1 MRLGGS
7 AGTTLTVGD
16 CAGWIATS
24 AGACRRWDV
33 VHRGA
38 ARTSRGRPC
47 AGGTCSRKAA
57 RTSWGQ
63 PYAGGIWLGGGGKD
77 GGDGGVCQWD
87 LLLRM
92 QPAPR

>member
-1 MRLGGS
+1 MP
-7 AGTTLTVGD
+7 VG
-16 CAGWIATS
+16 
-24 AGACRRWDV
+24 

-38 ARTSRGRPC
+38 AITRRGRPS
-47 AGGTCSRKAA
+47 AGGIWFQEST
-57 RTSWGQ
+57 RTSWGH
-63 PYAGGIWLGGGGKD
+63 PCAGGIWLGGGGKD